1 MSRFFAI
8 LYPEGQ
14 INVLIP
20 MTDAS
25 SNKRVLVIEDEP
37 HIQEILKAKSGES
50 GMEFTFAGNGA
61 EGLVMLREHGPFSS
75 ILLDIRMP
83 GSDGM
88 WFLEE
93 KKKDATLPQTP
104 VIIFSNLSAHDFI
117 DRAIAFGVKGYL
129 VKANNSVKQII
140 QEVRKCADH
149 KACTVD
155 RY

>member
-1 MSRFFAI
+1 
-8 LYPEGQ
+8 
-14 INVLIP
+14 
-20 MTDAS
+20 MTDKIQH
-25 SNKRVLVIEDEP
+25 KRVLVIEDDP

-50 GMEFTFAGNGA
+50 GIEFLFTGNGA
-61 EGLVMLREHGPFSS
+61 EGLAKMREQGPFSA

-93 KKKDATLPQTP
+93 KKKDAALPQTP

-117 DRAIAFGVKGYL
+117 DRAISFGVKGYL
-129 VKANNSVKQII
+129 VKANHSVNQII
-140 QEVRKCADH
+140 EELHKCIDN
-149 KACTVD
+149 KVCTID